1 MLVVSGRVPFKETSN
16 HHITHPLRK
25 KKAEKIE
32 SSTPTDRLYGGDFVG
47 FLGGYLDQLGSSNGE
62 LLVDAG
68 IPGGKS
74 CTNLHHLPNCF
85 FMKDRSNKYLV
96 IWDAP

>member
-1 MLVVSGRVPFKETSN
+1 M
-16 HHITHPLRK
+16 
-25 KKAEKIE
+25 
-32 SSTPTDRLYGGDFVG
+32 G

-74 CTNLHHLPNCF
+74 STNLHHLPNCF
-85 FMKDRSNKYLV
+85 FMKDGSNKYLV